1 MQELTSGEPRAVA
14 RRNALLKARAV
25 PGETVLGVDTV
36 VALDGAVHGKPRDAA
51 AARATLRQLSGRT
64 HTVVSGVAIVHGGA
78 EPLLA
83 SAATRVTFRELD
95 EAALDWYVACGEWRG
110 RAGGYA
116 IQGRGMALVA
126 SIEGDYSNVVGLP
139 VATLLALQPGLL
151 YP

>member
-1 MQELTSGEPRAVA
+1 MR
-14 RRNALLKARAV
+14 
-25 PGETVLGVDTV
+25 GETVLGVDTV
-36 VALDGAVHGKPRDAA
+36 VAVDGVVHGKPRDAA
-51 AARATLRQLSGRT
+51 AARATLRELSGRT
-64 HTVVSGVAIVHGGA
+64 HTVVSGVAIVQGAA

-83 SAATRVTFRELD
+83 SAVTRVSFRELD
-95 EAALDWYVACGEWRG
+95 EAALDWYLACGEWCG

-116 IQGRGMALVA
+116 IQGRGLALVA